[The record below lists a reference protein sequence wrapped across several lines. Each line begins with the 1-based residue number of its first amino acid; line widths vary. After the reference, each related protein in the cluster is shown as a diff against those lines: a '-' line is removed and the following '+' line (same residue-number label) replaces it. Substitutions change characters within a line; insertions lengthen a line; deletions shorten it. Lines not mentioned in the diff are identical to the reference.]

1 MAVVYSLLLSLF
13 GYKSIKLKEIP
24 KILRE
29 SAEMTGIITPPV
41 GTTLFVGVKVGG
53 VKIET
58 VFKQLIVYFAA
69 IFAVLMLVT
78 YVPQISLALP
88 SLMGYVK

>member
-1 MAVVYSLLLSLF
+1 MGADHLGIRAVH
-13 GYKSIKLKEIP
+13 
-24 KILRE
+24 
-29 SAEMTGIITPPV
+29 
-41 GTTLFVGVKVGG
+41 GTFQVGG

-58 VFKQLIVYFAA
+58 VFKQLIAYFAA

>member
-1 MAVVYSLLLSLF
+1 MDS
-13 GYKSIKLKEIP
+13 
-24 KILRE
+24 
-29 SAEMTGIITPPV
+29 IITV
-41 GTTLFVGVKVGG
+41 KGKLTVKGKGIRCGQMVIGATGAVSVSGECGVKVGG

-58 VFKQLIVYFAA
+58 VFKQLIAYFAA